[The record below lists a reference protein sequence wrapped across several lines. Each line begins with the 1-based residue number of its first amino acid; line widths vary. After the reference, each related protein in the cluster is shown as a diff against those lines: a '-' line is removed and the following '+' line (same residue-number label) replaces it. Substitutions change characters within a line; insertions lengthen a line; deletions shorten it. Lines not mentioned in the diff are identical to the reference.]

1 MQRSNTYTIGFAAA
15 ICLVCGV
22 IVAGFAVG
30 LKEQQEEC
38 SSRPAE
44 KSFDRRG
51 SHAKWRAKDSSR
63 DSGPFQEEYR
73 TPHRRFEDGSIQ

>member
-30 LKEQQEEC
+30 LKERQEENAVLDRQKKVLIVAGLMRNGEQKTAQEIQDLFKKNIEPA
-38 SSRPAE
+38 SS
-44 KSFDRRG
+44 F
-51 SHAKWRAKDSSR
+51 
-63 DSGPFQEEYR
+63 
-73 TPHRRFEDGSIQ
+73 